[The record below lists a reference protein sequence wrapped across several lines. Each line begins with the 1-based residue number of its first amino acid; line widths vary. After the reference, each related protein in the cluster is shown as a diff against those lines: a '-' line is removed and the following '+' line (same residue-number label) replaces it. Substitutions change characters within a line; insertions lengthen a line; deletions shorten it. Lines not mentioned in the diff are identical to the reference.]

1 MVMKKKRSLI
11 LSLFVLI
18 AIVPAKGQ
26 GQYGKDSAA
35 CVQNLSFYTD
45 YMKQNNFA
53 QAAPPWRKT
62 FEICP
67 PNLRQN
73 IYLDGQKIMRHYIN
87 LSRRDPVRQK
97 ELIDTL
103 IMLYDMRL
111 ENFPQ
116 MPKTNRE
123 QAKTNKALDMI
134 NYVKDNDMAIYKA
147 CEDAMEEAGE
157 NSKAV
162 IIVRYMDYAKNLY
175 NENILNAEDV
185 MNAYNK
191 AVSHINKAEAVN
203 PDQEIKDARTSVE
216 GLFLD
221 SGVANCDNLITLFTP
236 QFESNKTSKE
246 FLQKVVSMLNSADC
260 LDSDLFIQALTE
272 LNNLEPSHT
281 TAYYLYRLYAKRDD
295 KSSAIEFLK
304 KAIDA
309 EDSDS
314 VQDGAYYY
322 ELSLYYFQ
330 IVENRIEAVAN
341 AKRAAQLNSEVAG
354 RAYFLIGNIWGGT
367 KCSGNEIEQRSPFW
381 VAVDYMTKAKSA
393 DSSLASDCNKAIE
406 SFSKFFPLQADA
418 FMYDILEGSPYTVSC
433 GGFRETTTVRTQK

>member
-1 MVMKKKRSLI
+1 MVMKKMRSLL

-45 YMKQNNFA
+45 YMKQGNIA
-53 QAAPPWRKT
+53 QATPPWRKT
-62 FEICP
+62 FSICP

-87 LSRRDPVRQK
+87 LTRRDPVRQK

-147 CEDAMEEAGE
+147 CEDAMEEAAE
-157 NSKAV
+157 NVKAV
-162 IIVRYMDYAKNLY
+162 IVVRYMGYAKSLY
-175 NENILNAEDV
+175 SENKLSADDM
-185 MNAYNK
+185 MNTYNK
-191 AVSHINKAEAVN
+191 AVSYIDKAEAAK
-203 PDQEIKDARTSVE
+203 PDQEMRDAKNDVE
-216 GLFLD
+216 ALLLE
-221 SGVANCDNLITLFTP
+221 SGVANCDNLIALFTP
-236 QFESNKTSKE
+236 RFEANKTDKE
-246 FLQKVVSMLNSADC
+246 YLQKVVSMLNAAEC
-260 LDSDLFIQALTE
+260 LDSDLFIQAVVE
-272 LNNLEPSHT
+272 LNNLEPSHK
-281 TAYYLYRLYAKRDD
+281 TAYFLYRLYARRED

-304 KAIDA
+304 KAIES

-314 VQDGAYYY
+314 VQKGAYYY
-322 ELSLYYFQ
+322 ELSQYYFQ
-330 IVENRIEAVAN
+330 MLDNRIEAVAN

-354 RAYFLIGNIWGGT
+354 RAYQLVGSIWGAT

-381 VAVDYMTKAKSA
+381 VAVDYMQKAKSA
-393 DSSLASDCNKAIE
+393 DSSLASDCNRAIE
-406 SFSKFFPLQADA
+406 NFSKFYPLQADA
-418 FMYDILEGSPYTVSC
+418 FMYDILEGASYTVSC
-433 GGFRETTTVRTQK
+433 GGLRETTTVRTQK